1 MTPEALI
8 CSAHFLIWL
17 STNRRRYSGE
27 RRSGATTSTPISLR
41 RATTAGVVM
50 VAIAASWSAFTIGTG
65 VFLGKKNASQL
76 SALKPVRPCSFTLA
90 RLDSAGERFLVRTAI
105 ALTVLF
111 SI

>member
-50 VAIAASWSAFTIGTG
+50 VATAASWSASTTG
-65 VFLGKKNASQL
+65 AGVLLGKENASHL
-76 SALKPVRPCSFTLA
+76 SALKPVRPCSSA
-90 RLDSAGERFLVRTAI
+90 VAWLDSAGDRSLVRTAI
-105 ALTVLF
+105 ALTVLL